1 MHGVPPPAA
10 PPVPVPKPRGPAPTG
25 YAWDA
30 VRGVWVDAAGRVR
43 EVKGSAAAEKGL
55 NPRPRG
61 PAPSGYSWC
70 AVRGVWRD
78 GEGVERGASKPSSSS
93 SSSSSS
99 TAAAAAAKGQ
109 KRGAAAAAAA
119 TLSARRTQEEGSEE
133 DSEEASEEDSEEERD
148 QTEVDG
154 ALTEL
159 GEDVYE
165 VETLI
170 DVRQSGAR
178 KEYRVRWRGYGT
190 EHDTWEKA
198 GDILDKSLVA
208 ELEAQQ
214 AGGSAG
220 GGSFLSLNRKRHG
233 VGVGPLYQAEVPT
246 TTSSDAA
253 DEAWPLPPP
262 AAPPLCHCGR
272 ACLWLR
278 SRWWCDTE
286 ETEGGCGFEVP
297 LAPAPPPRCSCQLPM
312 RFLLSKWWCQRGAS
326 GCGAEQAADA
336 SRGARPEP
344 TSLPHASLEL
354 EAARAT
360 AALLTSAAYGPASEW
375 AFVAPAGPPSGD
387 GQVGLFARQDL
398 KAGQVIGEFGGP
410 RLPVEPHLVDRRGTL
425 RVRGPGR
432 APVFIDGEWR
442 NSLFRGRCSYPVVHA
457 RHEAAAGQPNAKLEM
472 RAVSDPGPVD
482 LEERVVLLAT
492 QDVAAGAE
500 IRYDHE
506 ALRTVGGVGSGGGGG
521 GGSGGAAESWTSLSG
536 QPHARGVRGAPSSR
550 WRDVRLLPPPPAG
563 ADRAVAPTGEV
574 EGAELLV
581 WEGDGNG
588 DERLRRLV
596 PMLVTEGG
604 RGWGLV
610 STHMPGRSAADCQ
623 ARWFG
628 ALNSGLD
635 IGGVDGCMS
644 AANGKPATGCEVFV
658 KKRSDELREEEPTMS
673 DAEARSLAL
682 KEWERPSTPELAALK
697 RKLAEQQ
704 QHRRDAWRDQPAAVR
719 HASGGPPLTVGPLP
733 SKRQRKASSVSAGPS
748 TMAGEI
754 GA

>member
-1 MHGVPPPAA
+1 MPSGL
-10 PPVPVPKPRGPAPTG
+10 VPKPRGPAPTG
-25 YAWDA
+25 YTWDA
-30 VRGVWVDAAGRVR
+30 ARGVWIDATGQVRVKSSA
-43 EVKGSAAAEKGL
+43 VAAAEKGL
-55 NPRPRG
+55 HPRPRG

-70 AVRGVWRD
+70 AVRGVWVNSD
-78 GEGVERGASKPSSSS
+78 GVERGASKLSSNNSISISISS

-99 TAAAAAAKGQ
+99 TTAAPANKGERREAAAAS
-109 KRGAAAAAAA
+109 A
-119 TLSARRTQEEGSEE
+119 TTRSARQERGDYSEE
-133 DSEEASEEDSEEERD
+133 DSEEDSGEDSKGDSEEEPEQR
-148 QTEVDG
+148 EPSELDG

-165 VETLI
+165 VEKLV
-170 DVRQSGAR
+170 DVRQKGAR
-178 KEYRVRWRGYGT
+178 KEYRVRWRGYGA
-190 EHDTWEKA
+190 EDDTWEKA
-198 GDILDKSLVA
+198 SDILDKSLVV
-208 ELEAQQ
+208 EFEAQQ
-214 AGGSAG
+214 SGGGAGG
-220 GGSFLSLNRKRHG
+220 GGSFLSLTASRKRHG
-233 VGVGPLYQAEVPT
+233 VGIGPLYQAEVPT
-246 TTSSDAA
+246 ATSNDAA
-253 DEAWPLPPP
+253 GEAWPLPPP

-272 ACLWLR
+272 ASVWLR
-278 SRWWCDTE
+278 SRWWCDAE
-286 ETEGGCGFEVP
+286 EMEGGCGFEVP
-297 LAPAPPPRCSCQLPM
+297 PAPAPPPRCGCQLPM
-312 RFLLSKWWCQRGAS
+312 RFLLSRWWCQRGTS
-326 GCGAEQAADA
+326 GCGAEQAADV
-336 SRGARPEP
+336 SGARPEP

-354 EAARAT
+354 ESARAT

-375 AFVAPAGPPSGD
+375 AFVTAAGTPSGD

-410 RLPVEPHLVDRRGTL
+410 RLPVDPHLVDCRGTL
-425 RVRGPGR
+425 RVRGP
-432 APVFIDGEWR
+432 AHTPFFIDGEWR

-472 RAVSDPGPVD
+472 RAVVEAGPID

-506 ALRTVGGVGSGGGGG
+506 AHRALGGGG
-521 GGSGGAAESWTSLSG
+521 ATESRG
-536 QPHARGVRGAPSSR
+536 QQHVRGARGPSSSR

-563 ADRAVAPTGEV
+563 ADRAVTPTGEA
-574 EGAELLV
+574 EGAEVLE
-581 WEGDGNG
+581 WEGNGNG
-588 DERLRRLV
+588 DERLRLLV

-610 STHMPGRSAADCQ
+610 ATHLPGRSAVDCQ

-658 KKRSDELREEEPTMS
+658 KKRSDEMREKEPSMS

-704 QHRRDAWRDQPAAVR
+704 QHRRDAWREQPAAVR
-719 HASGGPPLTVGPLP
+719 QASGGPPLTVGPLP
-733 SKRQRKASSVSAGPS
+733 SKRQRKAASAAAGPS
-748 TMAGEI
+748 TLASDEGK
-754 GA
+754 